1 MRNSNKFNYIFQMPS
16 AKLYEHQ
23 INIFSIIC
31 ARVFVCTFNIL
42 QCSLDYT
49 CYFLSLTLL
58 FVQSIKNIFKEFFF
72 SITKKYTKIAI
83 LSKIC
88 GRSVRGKVG
97 YKNFICI
104 LLNSNWAYCVICKFI
119 TTQMVRSHS
128 PLHISLARF
137 SSNSIQMKWKKK
149 EYARNYRRRKWFWY
163 WQENC
168 SNCTLNG
175 IVHENSI
182 HIHFDGESSNIA
194 KYVWCIRQEI
204 LCSLELFLSLSFFLE
219 YFT

>member
-58 FVQSIKNIFKEFFF
+58 FVQSIKNIFKEFFDNKKIYKNCD
-72 SITKKYTKIAI
+72 SIEN
-83 LSKIC
+83 C

-149 EYARNYRRRKWFWY
+149 NMRETIVGENDFGIDRKIAQIALWMASY
-163 WQENC
+163 TRIQ
-168 SNCTLNG
+168 
-175 IVHENSI
+175 SI
-182 HIHFDGESSNIA
+182 SILMESRA
-194 KYVWCIRQEI
+194 I
-204 LCSLELFLSLSFFLE
+204 LRSMFGA
-219 YFT
+219 